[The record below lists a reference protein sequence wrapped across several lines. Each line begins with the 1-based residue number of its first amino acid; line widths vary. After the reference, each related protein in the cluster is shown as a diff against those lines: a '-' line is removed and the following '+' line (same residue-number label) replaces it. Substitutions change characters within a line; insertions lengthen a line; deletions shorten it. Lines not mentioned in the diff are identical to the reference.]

1 MNELFSDYF
10 AQRNNFLTR
19 IDARLKAVFVIMAII
34 LTLSSRKVFAPW
46 CIILSVPA
54 ILLSLKVPLKIIIH
68 RICAPLGIALSILC
82 IQTFYHGNTPIWRLH
97 IGGWSLTAYA
107 EGLRYGYAIVLKIM
121 ASTSWV
127 LFLSMTTS
135 LPKLLEA
142 GLWFKLPPAWI
153 EICYLTYR
161 YIFVL
166 LEDAKTVFDAQKVR
180 LGYITLFGSLR
191 SLGVLAGTI
200 VIRAYDQ
207 SIATYEAMMLRGYK
221 SVETHGRA
229 SLQMERFKTADV
241 FAVFIFGLI
250 LIVLG
255 KAG

>member
-1 MNELFSDYF
+1 MNDIFSDYF
-10 AQRNNFLTR
+10 AQRDNFLTR

-34 LTLSSRKVFAPW
+34 LTLFSQRVFAPW

-54 ILLSLKVPLKIIIH
+54 ILLSLRVPLKIIIH

-97 IGGWSLTAYA
+97 IGALSLTAYS
-107 EGLRYGYAIVLKIM
+107 EGLRYGCAIVLKIM

-127 LFLSMTTS
+127 LFLSMTTP

-153 EICYLTYR
+153 EVCFLTYR

-180 LGYITLFGSLR
+180 LGYTAPFRSLR

-200 VIRAYDQ
+200 VIKAYDQ

-221 SVETHGRA
+221 NINQDLA
-229 SLQMERFKTADV
+229 PMERFKTADIL
-241 FAVFIFGLI
+241 AVFIFGLI

-255 KAG
+255 RAG

>member
-1 MNELFSDYF
+1 MNDIFSDYF
-10 AQRNNFLTR
+10 AQRDNFLTR

-34 LTLSSRKVFAPW
+34 LTLFSQRVFVPW
-46 CIILSVPA
+46 CIILLVPA
-54 ILLSLKVPLKIIIH
+54 ILLSIKVPVKIIIH

-82 IQTFYHGNTPIWRLH
+82 IQTFYHGGTPIWRLH
-97 IGGWSLTAYA
+97 IGVLSLTAYA
-107 EGLRYGYAIVLKIM
+107 EGLRYGYAMVLRIM

-153 EICYLTYR
+153 EVCFLTYR

-180 LGYITLFGSLR
+180 LGYTAPFRSLR

-200 VIRAYDQ
+200 VIKAYDQ

-221 SVETHGRA
+221 NINQDLA
-229 SLQMERFKTADV
+229 PMERLKTADV
-241 FAVFIFGLI
+241 LAVFIFGLI
-250 LIVLG
+250 LIAL
-255 KAG
+255 ALNS

>member
-10 AQRNNFLTR
+10 AQRDNFLTR
-19 IDARLKAVFVIMAII
+19 VDARLKAVFVIMAII
-34 LTLSSRKVFAPW
+34 LTLYSRRALVSW
-46 CIILSVPA
+46 GIILLVPV
-54 ILLSLKVPLKIIIH
+54 ILLSLKIPVKIIIH

-82 IQTFYHGNTPIWRLH
+82 IQTFYHGGTPIWRLH
-97 IGGWSLTAYA
+97 IGALSLTAYA
-107 EGLRYGYAIVLKIM
+107 EGLRYGYALVLKIM

-180 LGYITLFGSLR
+180 LGVCR
-191 SLGVLAGTI
+191 SFSVIAFIGVLAGTI

-221 SVETHGRA
+221 NINQDLA
-229 SLQMERFKTADV
+229 PMERFKPADILV
-241 FAVFIFGLI
+241 IFIFGLI
-250 LIVLG
+250 LIALG
-255 KAG
+255 MSC

>member
-1 MNELFSDYF
+1 VNDIFSDYF
-10 AQRNNFLTR
+10 AQRDNFLTR
-19 IDARLKAVFVIMAII
+19 LDARLKVVFVIMAII
-34 LTLSSRKVFAPW
+34 LTLGSRKVFVPW
-46 CIILSVPA
+46 CIILSVPV

-82 IQTFYHGNTPIWRLH
+82 IQTFYYGGTPIWRLH
-97 IGGWSLTAYA
+97 IGALSLTAYA

-153 EICYLTYR
+153 EVCFLTYR

-166 LEDAKTVFDAQKVR
+166 LEDAKTVFDAPFR
-180 LGYITLFGSLR
+180 SLR

-200 VIRAYDQ
+200 VIKAYDQ

-221 SVETHGRA
+221 NINQDLVT
-229 SLQMERFKTADV
+229 MERFKTAD
-241 FAVFIFGLI
+241 FLAVFIFGLI
-250 LIVLG
+250 LIALG
-255 KAG
+255 MSC

>member
-1 MNELFSDYF
+1 MNDLFSDYF
-10 AQRNNFLTR
+10 AQRDNFLTR

-34 LTLSSRKVFAPW
+34 LTLFSQRVFAPW
-46 CIILSVPA
+46 CIILLVPA
-54 ILLSLKVPLKIIIH
+54 ILLSIKVPVKIIIH

-82 IQTFYHGNTPIWRLH
+82 IQTFYRGETPIWRLH
-97 IGGWSLTAYA
+97 VLGLSLTAYA
-107 EGLRYGYAIVLKIM
+107 EGLRYGSAIVLKIL
-121 ASTSWV
+121 ASASWV
-127 LFLSMTTS
+127 LFLSMTTP

-180 LGYITLFGSLR
+180 LGYTAPFRSLR

-221 SVETHGRA
+221 NINQDLA
-229 SLQMERFKTADV
+229 PMERFKPADV
-241 FAVFIFGLI
+241 LAIFIFGLI

-255 KAG
+255 MSC